1 MKKTI
6 IHLIVTIFLL
16 LLKPLAIAK
25 EYSISFIIISN
36 VIETV
41 IIIYQYIAIPKIV
54 VNNEK
59 RNYLPN
65 IWLIIAIIPIVSIS
79 TGSYIYVMMNIYK
92 NFENS
97 FIISFIILF
106 SSTEIFI
113 TVYINKIIKK
123 IKYLSTY
130 NKRT

>member
-25 EYSISFIIISN
+25 EYSISFIIIFT

-79 TGSYIYVMMNIYK
+79 IGSYIYVMMNIYK

>member
-25 EYSISFIIISN
+25 EYSISFIIIFT

-59 RNYLPN
+59 RNYLN
-65 IWLIIAIIPIVSIS
+65 W
-79 TGSYIYVMMNIYK
+79 
-92 NFENS
+92 
-97 FIISFIILF
+97 
-106 SSTEIFI
+106 
-113 TVYINKIIKK
+113 
-123 IKYLSTY
+123 
-130 NKRT
+130 R